1 MKYFKK
7 GLFSFFWVSANM
19 NQRTISRQR
28 QRDNHDKDPIPMRA
42 TSLLQEPPPPPSIS
56 KIDKNKF

>member
-42 TSLLQEPPPPPSIS
+42 TSLLQEPPPPPPLHQ
-56 KIDKNKF
+56 